1 MLQGKTVI
9 ELAADLATGYV
20 SADAIKTEL
29 GDGVLNSVLALAGGS
44 IAGFATSKLLNAIE
58 EETEIISDLGELVDD
73 VFSIFD

>member
-9 ELAADLATGYV
+9 ELAADLVAGYIT
-20 SADAIKTEL
+20 ADAIKTEL

-44 IAGFATSKLLNAIE
+44 IAGIATSKLLDAIE
-58 EETEIISDLGELVDD
+58 EETGIVRDLGGLVDD